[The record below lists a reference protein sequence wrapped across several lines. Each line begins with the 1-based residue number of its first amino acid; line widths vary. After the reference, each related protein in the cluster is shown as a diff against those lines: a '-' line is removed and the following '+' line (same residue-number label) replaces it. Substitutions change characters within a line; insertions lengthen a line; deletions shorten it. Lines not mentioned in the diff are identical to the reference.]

1 MKKKLLN
8 LLKVVLSLGLLAL
21 VLLSVGVKD
30 AFNALRDLDW
40 RYVAVA
46 FVLFQSGMVIRAY
59 RWYVL
64 VRALDVSVTYGR
76 LVVLYFVGFFFN
88 IFLPS
93 GFGGDVVKM
102 FELSQD
108 SHRGAESVS
117 AVLAERI
124 VGLLAS
130 CVLALIGLFFG
141 FRLVPL
147 PVTGLIAALTLAI
160 LAGGWV
166 LLQRDLWERLPLIG
180 RLARQDRVR
189 KLSAAMLAYDGKS
202 LLVALLVGIV
212 FTVVLAGAN
221 LCVALALGV
230 RISPLYFVLFVPVI
244 GAVTTLPISLNG
256 LGVREG
262 IYVALFTQAGV
273 FASQA
278 MAMSLVI
285 YALRLCT
292 GAIGGA
298 LYAISGAGG
307 VVARADRTD
316 ERRIV

>member
-8 LLKVVLSLGLLAL
+8 LLKVVLSLGLLAF
-21 VLLSVGVKD
+21 VLLSVGVQD
-30 AFNALRDLDW
+30 ALDALQGLDW
-40 RYVAVA
+40 RYLVVA
-46 FVLFQSGMVIRAY
+46 FVLFQAGLVIRAY
-59 RWYVL
+59 RWHVL
-64 VRALDVSVTYGR
+64 LRALDVTVSYGR

-88 IFLPS
+88 TFLPS

-102 FELSQD
+102 FELSQH
-108 SHRGAESVS
+108 SRRGAESVS

-130 CVLALIGLFFG
+130 CLLALISLVFG

-147 PVTGLIAALTLAI
+147 PVTGFIAALTLGI
-160 LAGGWV
+160 LSGGGI

-180 RLARQDRVR
+180 RLARQERVR
-189 KLSAAMLAYDGKS
+189 KLSTAMLAYDGRS

-212 FTVVLAGAN
+212 FTVVQAWSTLY
-221 LCVALALGV
+221 VALAMDV
-230 RISPLYFVLFVPVI
+230 HISFLYFILFTPVI

-262 IYVALFTQAGV
+262 VYVVLFTQAGV
-273 FASQA
+273 QAPQA

-285 YALRLCT
+285 YVLRLCA
-292 GAIGGA
+292 GAIGGV
-298 LYAISGAGG
+298 LYASSGARGL
-307 VVARADRTD
+307 ATRADRTG
-316 ERRIV
+316 